1 MSVFIRKRKTSVRLN
16 NRWGSRRN
24 RILIALSLSIIAAA
38 SWAVS
43 ISSVTPL
50 TEYLVASSNISSGSK
65 INESNLVASA
75 MDLSDTNNL
84 YLQASEQNLSNW
96 VLVRPVNAGELIP
109 MSSIAL
115 KKHSDCTVMVVNL
128 GVKLA
133 SVIRVGDRLDLW
145 AAAQANTVE
154 SMPAQVVSS
163 AELVSSQLNTES
175 YSQTAQSIEVCLSP
189 AEVRSVVSAIA
200 TKATIVGIRTQN

>member
-1 MSVFIRKRKTSVRLN
+1 
-16 NRWGSRRN
+16 
-24 RILIALSLSIIAAA
+24 
-38 SWAVS
+38 
-43 ISSVTPL
+43 
-50 TEYLVASSNISSGSK
+50 
-65 INESNLVASA
+65 
-75 MDLSDTNNL
+75 
-84 YLQASEQNLSNW
+84 
-96 VLVRPVNAGELIP
+96 